1 MIIEFLGNYPQI
13 SEKAF
18 CAPNATLIGSA
29 TVLEDASI
37 WFSACVRADNEKIHI
52 GKGTNIQDLTII
64 HVDDTTPV
72 WIGNYVTIGHSCIIH
87 GAYIEDNV
95 LVGMGS
101 IVMDGAKI
109 GKNTVIGAGSLI
121 PMGKEYP
128 EGVLVMGR
136 PAKIVRELTA
146 EEIEGITKSAQGY
159 IEKSKKY
166 MK

>member
-1 MIIEFLGNYPQI
+1 MEFLGNYPQI
-13 SEKAF
+13 SNEVF
-18 CAPNATLIGSA
+18 CAPNAFIIGSA

-37 WFSACVRADNEKIHI
+37 WFGACVRADNEKIHI
-52 GKGTNIQDLTII
+52 GKGSNIQDLTII

-72 WIGNYVTIGHSCIIH
+72 WIGDYVTIGHSCIIH
-87 GAYIEDNV
+87 GAKIEDNV

-109 GKNTVIGAGSLI
+109 AKNTIIGAGSLI

-128 EGVLVMGR
+128 SGVLVMGR
-136 PAKIVRELTA
+136 PAKVVRELTS
-146 EEIEGITKSAQGY
+146 EEIQGITKSAEGY